1 DAGGCAGG
9 WPRPPTSGPRSPSST
24 SRWSTTTS
32 RPPPARWS
40 RSSTG
45 SGGVPSMAVTRVS
58 RSETTDD
65 RAQDRR
71 PAGPGRLQVHPGHP
85 GRPPGQADQRLLQPA
100 RRGHR
105 RVRAAD
111 VRRRPQPQGPL
122 GRPPGA
128 GRGQAELGAS
138 GRGRRVHQIA
148 TVAQP
153 ADGPGGSPPRT
164 VLAGARVLLGVSGG
178 IAAYK
183 AAELARGLM
192 GGGAEGQPLL
202 TESAERM
209 VTRATFA
216 ALTGRRV
223 PASVWDDP
231 AAVSHV
237 ELARWG
243 PGLVVAPA
251 TAHTLGRL
259 AAGLADD
266 LLTNVALAFAGPV
279 VVAPAMHTE
288 MWEHPA
294 TRANL
299 ETLTGRGVL
308 VVPPASGPLTS
319 GDVGPGRLAE
329 LDDLVAG
336 VAAAL
341 APARSLAGTRLL
353 VSLGGTREPLDP
365 VRYLGNRSSGR
376 MGAAIVAEALARGAG
391 RTAWPSATAV
401 DPPAGAA
408 LVRVETAQQLYDAV
422 LAEAGTQDVLIMAA
436 AVADFR
442 PKRVAEG
449 KLKKEQGV
457 PEVVLEATPD
467 TLA

>member
-1 DAGGCAGG
+1 
-9 WPRPPTSGPRSPSST
+9 
-24 SRWSTTTS
+24 
-32 RPPPARWS
+32 
-40 RSSTG
+40 
-45 SGGVPSMAVTRVS
+45 M
-58 RSETTDD
+58 
-65 RAQDRR
+65 
-71 PAGPGRLQVHPGHP
+71 
-85 GRPPGQADQRLLQPA
+85 
-100 RRGHR
+100 
-105 RVRAAD
+105 
-111 VRRRPQPQGPL
+111 
-122 GRPPGA
+122 
-128 GRGQAELGAS
+128 
-138 GRGRRVHQIA
+138 
-148 TVAQP
+148 AQP
-153 ADGPGGSPPRT
+153 AGGHGGATRSPRSEPL
-164 VLAGARVLLGVSGG
+164 LAGARVLLGVSGG

-183 AAELARGLM
+183 AAEFARELM
-192 GGGAEGQPLL
+192 RAGAEVQPLL
-202 TESAERM
+202 TEAAEQL

-231 AAVSHV
+231 AAVTHV
-237 ELARWG
+237 ALARWG
-243 PGLVVAPA
+243 QVLVVAPA
-251 TAHTLGRL
+251 TAHTLARL

-266 LLTNVALAFAGPV
+266 LLTNIALAFGGPV

-299 ETLTGRGVL
+299 ATLEGRGVL

-341 APARSLAGTRLL
+341 APIHRGTPPDSGLAGTRVL

-391 RTAWPSATAV
+391 VTAV
-401 DPPAGAA
+401 AAATTVDLPAGAR
-408 LVRVETAQQLYDAV
+408 VIRVETAQQLYDAV
-422 LAEAGTQDVLIMAA
+422 LAQAGAQDVLIMAA

-467 TLA
+467 TLAELGRRRRPDQVLVGFAAETGDHLAGARRKLQAKHLDLVVLNHVEGAHSAFGADDADASLVDATTVEELPRAAKAAIAARLLDRVEALRTARA

>member
-1 DAGGCAGG
+1 MVQPGG
-9 WPRPPTSGPRSPSST
+9 
-24 SRWSTTTS
+24 
-32 RPPPARWS
+32 
-40 RSSTG
+40 
-45 SGGVPSMAVTRVS
+45 
-58 RSETTDD
+58 
-65 RAQDRR
+65 
-71 PAGPGRLQVHPGHP
+71 
-85 GRPPGQADQRLLQPA
+85 
-100 RRGHR
+100 
-105 RVRAAD
+105 
-111 VRRRPQPQGPL
+111 
-122 GRPPGA
+122 
-128 GRGQAELGAS
+128 
-138 GRGRRVHQIA
+138 
-148 TVAQP
+148 
-153 ADGPGGSPPRT
+153 GPGGASRSPGPAVGAGASPRA

-183 AAELARGLM
+183 AAELARELQRA
-192 GGGAEGQPLL
+192 GAEVQPLL
-202 TESAERM
+202 TAAGEQM
-209 VTRATFA
+209 VSRATFA

-231 AAVSHV
+231 AAVEHV
-237 ELARWG
+237 ALARWG
-243 PGLVVAPA
+243 QVLVVAPA
-251 TAHTLGRL
+251 TAHTLARL

-299 ETLTGRGVL
+299 EVLERRGVR

-329 LDDLVAG
+329 LEDLVAG

-341 APARSLAGTRLL
+341 TPGPGAPGDRPGRGLAGARVL

-376 MGAAIVAEALARGAG
+376 MGAAIVAEALARGAEV
-391 RTAWPSATAV
+391 TAV
-401 DPPAGAA
+401 AAATSIDPPAGAR

-422 LAEAGTQDVLIMAA
+422 LAAAHAQDVLIMAA

-449 KLKKEQGV
+449 KLKKDQGV
-457 PEVVLEATPD
+457 PEVVLEPTPD
-467 TLA
+467 TLAELGRRRRPDQLLVGFAAETGDHLAGARKKLEAKHLDLVVLNHVEGAHSAFAADDADAYLVDADTVEELPRTSKAAIAARLLDRIEVLRAPRR

>member
-1 DAGGCAGG
+1 
-9 WPRPPTSGPRSPSST
+9 
-24 SRWSTTTS
+24 
-32 RPPPARWS
+32 
-40 RSSTG
+40 
-45 SGGVPSMAVTRVS
+45 
-58 RSETTDD
+58 
-65 RAQDRR
+65 
-71 PAGPGRLQVHPGHP
+71 
-85 GRPPGQADQRLLQPA
+85 
-100 RRGHR
+100 
-105 RVRAAD
+105 
-111 VRRRPQPQGPL
+111 
-122 GRPPGA
+122 
-128 GRGQAELGAS
+128 
-138 GRGRRVHQIA
+138 
-148 TVAQP
+148 VAQP
-153 ADGPGGSPPRT
+153 AGGPGGSPQA

-183 AAELARGLM
+183 AAELARELQRA
-192 GGGAEGQPLL
+192 GAEVQPLL
-202 TESAERM
+202 TAAAEQM

-223 PASVWDDP
+223 PASVWDEP
-231 AAVSHV
+231 AAVEHV
-237 ELARWG
+237 ALARWG
-243 PGLVVAPA
+243 QVLVVAPA
-251 TAHTLGRL
+251 TAHTLARM

-266 LLTNVALAFAGPV
+266 LLTNVALAFGGPV

-299 ETLTGRGVL
+299 AILADRGVR
-308 VVPPASGPLTS
+308 VVPPAEGPLTS

-341 APARSLAGTRLL
+341 RPGPGARPDHPGGPPDAPGLAGTRLL

-376 MGAAIVAEALARGAG
+376 MGAAIVAEAVARGAEV
-391 RTAWPSATAV
+391 TAVAAATTV
-401 DPPAGAA
+401 DPPAGAR

-422 LAEAGTQDVLIMAA
+422 LAVADAQDVLVMAA

-442 PKRVAEG
+442 PKGVAEG
-449 KLKKEQGV
+449 KLKKDQGV

-467 TLA
+467 TLAELGRRRRADQVLVGFAAETGDHLAGARRKLEAKHLDLVVLNHVEGAHSAFGADDADAYLVDAGSVEELPRTSKAAIAAHLLDRVEALLAARR

>member
-1 DAGGCAGG
+1 
-9 WPRPPTSGPRSPSST
+9 
-24 SRWSTTTS
+24 
-32 RPPPARWS
+32 
-40 RSSTG
+40 
-45 SGGVPSMAVTRVS
+45 M
-58 RSETTDD
+58 
-65 RAQDRR
+65 
-71 PAGPGRLQVHPGHP
+71 
-85 GRPPGQADQRLLQPA
+85 
-100 RRGHR
+100 
-105 RVRAAD
+105 
-111 VRRRPQPQGPL
+111 
-122 GRPPGA
+122 
-128 GRGQAELGAS
+128 
-138 GRGRRVHQIA
+138 
-148 TVAQP
+148 AQP
-153 ADGPGGSPPRT
+153 AGGPGGASRSPRA
-164 VLAGARVLLGVSGG
+164 VLGGARVLLGVTGG

-183 AAELARGLM
+183 AAELARELQRA
-192 GGGAEGQPLL
+192 GAEVQPLL
-202 TESAERM
+202 TAAAEQL
-209 VTRATFA
+209 VSRATFA

-231 AAVSHV
+231 AAVEHV
-237 ELARWG
+237 ALARWG
-243 PGLVVAPA
+243 QVLVVAPA
-251 TAHTLGRL
+251 TAHTLARL

-299 ETLTGRGVL
+299 ELLERRGVR

-341 APARSLAGTRLL
+341 AAGAPADRPGRGLAGARVL

-376 MGAAIVAEALARGAG
+376 MGAAIVAEALRRGAEV
-391 RTAWPSATAV
+391 TAVAAATTV
-401 DPPAGAA
+401 DPPAAA
-408 LVRVETAQQLYDAV
+408 RLVRVETAQQLYEAV
-422 LAEAGTQDVLIMAA
+422 LAAADDQDVIVMAA

-449 KLKKEQGV
+449 KIKKDQGV
-457 PEVVLEATPD
+457 PEVVLEPTPD
-467 TLA
+467 TLAELGRRRRPDQVLVGFAAETGDHLAGARRKLEAKHLDLVVLNHVEGAHSAFGADDADAYLVDADTVEELPRTSKAAIAAHLLDRVEALRAARR

>member
-1 DAGGCAGG
+1 
-9 WPRPPTSGPRSPSST
+9 
-24 SRWSTTTS
+24 
-32 RPPPARWS
+32 
-40 RSSTG
+40 
-45 SGGVPSMAVTRVS
+45 M
-58 RSETTDD
+58 
-65 RAQDRR
+65 
-71 PAGPGRLQVHPGHP
+71 
-85 GRPPGQADQRLLQPA
+85 
-100 RRGHR
+100 
-105 RVRAAD
+105 
-111 VRRRPQPQGPL
+111 
-122 GRPPGA
+122 
-128 GRGQAELGAS
+128 
-138 GRGRRVHQIA
+138 
-148 TVAQP
+148 AQP
-153 ADGPGGSPPRT
+153 AGGPRGSAPRPDQ

-183 AAELARGLM
+183 AAELARELRRA
-192 GGGAEGQPLL
+192 GAEVQPLL
-202 TESAERM
+202 TAAAEQM

-223 PASVWDDP
+223 PASVWEDP
-231 AAVSHV
+231 AAVEHV
-237 ELARWG
+237 ALARWG
-243 PGLVVAPA
+243 QVLVVAPA
-251 TAHTLGRL
+251 TAHTLARL
-259 AAGLADD
+259 AVGLADD
-266 LLTNVALAFAGPV
+266 LLTNVALAFDGPV

-299 ETLTGRGVL
+299 ATLTERGVR

-341 APARSLAGTRLL
+341 APDRSGDHPDGPPNPPGRGLAGARLL

-376 MGAAIVAEALARGAG
+376 MGAAIVTEAVARGAEV
-391 RTAWPSATAV
+391 TAVAAATTV
-401 DPPAGAA
+401 DPPAGAR

-422 LAEAGTQDVLIMAA
+422 LAAADDQDVLVMAA

-449 KLKKEQGV
+449 KLKKDQGV
-457 PEVVLEATPD
+457 PEVVLEPTPD
-467 TLA
+467 TLAELGRRRRPDQVLVGFAAETGDHLAGARRKLEAKHLDLVVLNHVEGAHSAFGADDADAYLVDADTVEELPRTSKADIAACLLDRVEALRAARR

>member
-1 DAGGCAGG
+1 
-9 WPRPPTSGPRSPSST
+9 
-24 SRWSTTTS
+24 
-32 RPPPARWS
+32 
-40 RSSTG
+40 
-45 SGGVPSMAVTRVS
+45 M
-58 RSETTDD
+58 
-65 RAQDRR
+65 
-71 PAGPGRLQVHPGHP
+71 
-85 GRPPGQADQRLLQPA
+85 
-100 RRGHR
+100 
-105 RVRAAD
+105 
-111 VRRRPQPQGPL
+111 
-122 GRPPGA
+122 
-128 GRGQAELGAS
+128 
-138 GRGRRVHQIA
+138 
-148 TVAQP
+148 AQP
-153 ADGPGGSPPRT
+153 AGGPGASPPA
-164 VLAGARVLLGVSGG
+164 VLGGARVLLGVTGG

-183 AAELARGLM
+183 AAELARELQRA
-192 GGGAEGQPLL
+192 GAEVQPLL
-202 TESAERM
+202 TADAERM

-231 AAVSHV
+231 GAVEHV
-237 ELARWG
+237 ALARWG
-243 PGLVVAPA
+243 QVLVVAPA
-251 TAHTLGRL
+251 TAHTLARL

-299 ETLTGRGVL
+299 ATLAGRGVR

-341 APARSLAGTRLL
+341 DAPGDHPGSGGSLAGTRLL

-376 MGAAIVAEALARGAG
+376 MGAAIVAEALARGAEV
-391 RTAWPSATAV
+391 TAVAAATTV
-401 DPPAGAA
+401 DPPAGAR

-422 LAEAGTQDVLIMAA
+422 LAAAHDQDVLVMAA

-449 KLKKEQGV
+449 KLKKDQGV
-457 PEVVLEATPD
+457 PEVVLEPTPD
-467 TLA
+467 TLAELGRRRRPDQVLVGFAAETGDHLAGARRKLEAKHLDLVVLNHVEGAHSAFGADDADAYLVDADTVEELPRTSKAAIAARLLDRVEALRGRR